1 LESRKANI
9 TRGVYLMSGI
19 PEEYLSDYDF
29 GFNAVE
35 EMPQSTVQID
45 TQPIAEDVEGIN
57 DNVLRIE
64 QKVDALVS
72 AMNGLNTKLM
82 NLDDEFDVVKST
94 TEADVRSRLIDVEKL
109 IMPLL
114 VNLLKS
120 ADKDYIHWPNRKEK
134 IQAQIDKL
142 LSMTRGE

>member
-1 LESRKANI
+1 
-9 TRGVYLMSGI
+9 MSGI

-35 EMPQSTVQID
+35 EMPQSSVQID

-120 ADKDYIHWPNRKEK
+120 ADKDYIHWPNRKDK
-134 IQAQIDKL
+134 IQSQIDKL